1 MYKCS
6 LKLAGLIILLI
17 MTVSCAT
24 VPLTGRKQMNLLPE
38 ATMVQMGLASYTE
51 FLQENPVSTNVESTL
66 MVQRV
71 GTKVAAAVNKFLKEL
86 GKEKQL
92 ADYQWEFKLVADK
105 TQNAWC
111 MPGGK
116 VVVYEGLLPITQ
128 NESGLAVV
136 MGHEIAHAIA
146 RHGNE
151 RMSQSLVT
159 ELGGIALAKAL
170 ETQPQQTR
178 QIFQVAYGLG
188 SQVGVLLPYSRL
200 HEKEADRLGLSFM
213 AMAGYNPNEA
223 IAFWERMKQAN
234 SGPKVPVWLS
244 THPLDETRIEEMKK
258 NLPEAIKYYQ
268 KGKSGS

>member
-1 MYKCS
+1 MV
-6 LKLAGLIILLI
+6 ILLG
-17 MTVSCAT
+17 TAVSCAT
-24 VPLTGRKQMNLLPE
+24 VPITGRKQVNLLPE

-51 FLQENPVSTNVESTL
+51 FLEENPLSSNVESAL
-66 MVQRV
+66 MVQRA
-71 GTKVAAAVNKFLKEL
+71 GTKISAAVGNYLREI
-86 GKEKQL
+86 GKEKQI
-92 ADYQWEFKLVADK
+92 ADYQWDFKLVADK
-105 TQNAWC
+105 TPNAWC

-136 MGHEIAHAIA
+136 MGHEIAHAVA

-170 ETQPQQTR
+170 ETQPQQTQ

-200 HEKEADRLGLSFM
+200 HEKEADRLGLAFM

-223 IAFWERMKQAN
+223 IAFWERMKKMN
-234 SGPKVPVWLS
+234 TGPKMPVWLS

-268 KGKSGS
+268 KAKSGS